1 MNVQQLIYEQL
12 NGDFLAGDAFLCLQ
26 LAVSLQDHKE
36 AVKAGMRCM
45 DLARHL
51 ETKCHKDPA
60 HQPAPETVPDE
71 GICGRC
77 SGTNIVW
84 YADSPLWNA
93 TVRMADGRDEYP
105 FLCPVCFAELAEE
118 RGHAPSGIWSLKLDQ
133 YQTAPETVEES
144 RHNVA
149 ISVGIDTEVCQ
160 DWHGAVREM
169 RTGTPNSAM
178 SAVIA
183 PTPSTP
189 GWLDKAAEALA
200 EKHVDSDEEIYQWG
214 GGRWCV
220 MDGKTFCWNARECE
234 WNEST
239 MLPEQLRQDGT
250 RTN

>member
-1 MNVQQLIYEQL
+1 MDMN
-12 NGDFLAGDAFLCLQ
+12 DASLMS
-26 LAVSLQDHKE
+26 SLQNQISGNHYK
-36 AVKAGMRCM
+36 RCKIQPVEFIH
-45 DLARHL
+45 ANAIPHL
-51 ETKCHKDPA
+51 EACVIRYVVRHRHKNKADDLRKAKHYIEILLELEYGEKGDPA
-60 HQPAPETVPDE
+60 HQPAPETV
-71 GICGRC
+71 
-77 SGTNIVW
+77 
-84 YADSPLWNA
+84 
-93 TVRMADGRDEYP
+93 
-105 FLCPVCFAELAEE
+105 
-118 RGHAPSGIWSLKLDQ
+118 
-133 YQTAPETVEES
+133 
-144 RHNVA
+144 
-149 ISVGIDTEVCQ
+149 VCQ

-169 RTGTPNSAM
+169 RSGTPNIAM

-220 MDGKTFCWNARECE
+220 MDDKTWCWNARECA